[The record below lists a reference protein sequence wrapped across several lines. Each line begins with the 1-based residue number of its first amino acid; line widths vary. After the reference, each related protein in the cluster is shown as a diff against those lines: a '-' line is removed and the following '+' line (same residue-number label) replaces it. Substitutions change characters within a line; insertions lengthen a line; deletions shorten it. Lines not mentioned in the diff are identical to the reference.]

1 MAELHRWHH
10 SPIAEAANHNYGGNL
25 IVWDIVFGTRWLPE
39 GREPPVRTGIE
50 ELPGFPGSYPALMSV
65 PFRWR
70 AITREAGR

>member
-10 SPIAEAANHNYGGNL
+10 SPLAAEANHNYGGNL

-39 GREPPVRTGIE
+39 DREPPVETGIE
-50 ELPGFPGSYPALMSV
+50 ELPNFPGSYRALMTA

-70 AITREAGR
+70 RLVREAGR